1 MYIAFLHIRS
11 EFLPTRLDSYNSTIR
26 KPEVYSLSY
35 FSNDETTIQTTSIS
49 PLKFEPD
56 YEINIRLYFASSRY
70 DTVQVFPFDES
81 SNFCLSLSTGLIF
94 TALMFNNHTSRLDCA
109 SS

>member
-11 EFLPTRLDSYNSTIR
+11 EFLPTRLDSTRLDSYNSTIR
-26 KPEVYSLSY
+26 KPQVYSLSY
-35 FSNDETTIQTTSIS
+35 FSNDETTIQTASIS

-81 SNFCLSLSTGLIF
+81 SKLLPFIIDGIDLHRTDL
-94 TALMFNNHTSRLDCA
+94 
-109 SS
+109 